1 MGSWEIVW
9 KWGEN
14 IIITEIFCFVEIL
27 CFTKEAKVK
36 ISHFL
41 IHRLTMWHQYL
52 QDGSLNPLR
61 SAWVAIKS
69 AFSLDWFSQEWLD
82 LKLFWDQR
90 FYWFHLSDLLYL
102 VVYFVRVFVIEN
114 TSFSFSWC
122 RLALNILW
130 NDPENDFFSPL
141 YSFLVNINLIDLGVV
156 CLQSSG
162 HKILYSLI
170 KLWGQQLLWY
180 VLFILDSLTWRFFLS
195 QLFAL
200 LFIVFLYCSY
210 VFLWH

>member
-1 MGSWEIVW
+1 
-9 KWGEN
+9 
-14 IIITEIFCFVEIL
+14 
-27 CFTKEAKVK
+27 
-36 ISHFL
+36 
-41 IHRLTMWHQYL
+41 MWHHYL
-52 QDGSLNPLR
+52 QDGSLNLLR

-102 VVYFVRVFVIEN
+102 VVYFVCLFVIVN
-114 TSFSFSWC
+114 MSFSFSWC
-122 RLALNILW
+122 GLALNILW

-141 YSFLVNINLIDLGVV
+141 YSSLVNINLIDLGVV

-180 VLFILDSLTWRFFLS
+180 VLFILDSLTWRIFFF

-200 LFIVFLYCSY
+200 LFIVSLYCSY
-210 VFLWH
+210 VFFWH